1 MTQEPGHRYQVN
13 KKGIGYGTKFDFT
26 RIRPE
31 QVTPGPKYNDH
42 IKSSISYLSQN
53 SKTNKN
59 QAHTFY
65 NSYDKYE
72 GICYKGME
80 KHFYLRETV
89 GPGHYMPLGMVYQ
102 SHNPKASQYSVP
114 KNDRK
119 LLKKAVEVV
128 PAGAHY
134 QPEKKVVMKK
144 RPAYSIGRS
153 SRDVSFSKYT
163 ALHSELVKKGLF

>member
-1 MTQEPGHRYQVN
+1 M
-13 KKGIGYGTKFDFT
+13 
-26 RIRPE
+26 
-31 QVTPGPKYNDH
+31 TPGPKYNDY
-42 IKSSISYLSQN
+42 IKSSLSYLSQN

-72 GICYKGME
+72 KICYKGME
-80 KHFYLRETV
+80 HHFYLRESV
-89 GPGHYMPLGMVYQ
+89 GPGQYMPQGMVLQ
-102 SHNPKASQYSVP
+102 SHNTKSSQYSVP

-119 LLKKAVEVV
+119 LLKKEKEKV

-134 QPEKKVVMKK
+134 QPKKFEVMKK
-144 RPAYSIGRS
+144 KPAFSIGKA